1 MRQHRLLLL
10 GLLLLV
16 VWASPMHAA
25 AAATSKSAHGEPI
38 AVEEALPLA
47 TVIANPDAYAGKK
60 VIVDGKV
67 RRACE
72 SKGCWLELAP
82 TAEKGTQGCR
92 VTFKDY
98 GFFVPLD
105 SAGATARVE
114 GVISVR
120 EVPPEEVAHLEAEGA
135 FFAHKAADGSAH
147 ELQIVASGVEL
158 RRD

>member
-1 MRQHRLLLL
+1 MRKSRFVLLT
-10 GLLLLV
+10 LLLLV
-16 VWASPMHAA
+16 VWTLATDPPAA
-25 AAATSKSAHGEPI
+25 AAATSTHGEPI
-38 AVEEALPLA
+38 AVDEPLTLA
-47 TVIANPDAYAGKK
+47 TVIADPDAYAGKK
-60 VIVDGKV
+60 VVVEGKV

-72 SKGCWLELAP
+72 AKGCWLELAP

-114 GVISVR
+114 GVINVR
-120 EVPPEEVAHLEAEGA
+120 QVPPEEVAHLEGEGA
-135 FFAHKAADGSAH
+135 FFAHKAADGSAQ

-158 RRD
+158 SRD